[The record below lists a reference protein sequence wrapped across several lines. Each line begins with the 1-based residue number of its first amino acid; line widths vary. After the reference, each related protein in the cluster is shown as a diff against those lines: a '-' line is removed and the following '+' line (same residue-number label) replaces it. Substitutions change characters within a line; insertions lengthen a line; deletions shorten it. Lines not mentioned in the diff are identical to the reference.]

1 MSVMVKRWYRSRR
14 SQFIIFTITLLCILY
29 YLSLNA
35 SLQREPDLDLTRRT
49 GYSNASSS
57 NVSKV
62 TKTVDNLN
70 IHSRT
75 SVIKFIEN
83 RIEEA
88 LREDKGS
95 GCEIPH
101 LDPFAKE
108 IMQFDKILPPITCKG
123 KDWVR
128 CYHSECRVVKS
139 ILETTKNVVC
149 KYQDIIY
156 ESDHKYHLGPPT
168 EVAGDKPYILD
179 KSDHVKIKCTGTHEK
194 SLLSSTWV
202 GYTLGFRKSVERKPA
217 PPFREDTLNVLI
229 FGFDSTSK
237 NGFIRKMPKSYK
249 YLKNTVKATI
259 LDGYNIVG
267 DGTPA
272 ALFPILTGKTELELP
287 DARKKSITNAT
298 LDSMPFI
305 FYKLKKDG
313 YRTAYFEDM
322 PWIGTFQY
330 RFKGF
335 HRQPADHYLRSFYL
349 EEANGRKGW
358 GTASKYCI
366 GDTPQ
371 FQLMMNITDQFL
383 RLDGKRFGF
392 TFIADITH
400 DNAYMISVADDAMV
414 RFLQTLENRNVFE
427 DTLFILIGDHGPR
440 YAELRNTLQGK
451 LEERLPLVA
460 IRLPDR
466 LVRSRPQAK
475 AQLEENSRVLTTPH
489 DLHATILDVLDWD
502 QYRNPYKV
510 AGADLPRALSLL
522 EPIPKNRS
530 CSEAGIQLHWC
541 ACVKW
546 KNVTDPT
553 MIQRTAHAFVE
564 FINSLTESQRSKCVP
579 RTLKSIEWV
588 MSQRPN
594 SKMLSFVSAKDAD
607 GYVGKFG
614 AQLQIAKENYQ
625 LKVIVGPGHG
635 IYEASMTYLKNE
647 DRFVINSR
655 DISRTN
661 AYGEEPSCISA
672 TNPHLNMYCYCKDYV
687 PSD

>member
-1 MSVMVKRWYRSRR
+1 MNHHLQDTLKNNNFLFSQLNKAEEKRQAVPTIKPENRIVLARISEGEFLQSYNVGDGKKMVPLT
-14 SQFIIFTITLLCILY
+14 Q
-29 YLSLNA
+29 N
-35 SLQREPDLDLTRRT
+35 LQREPDLDLTRR
-49 GYSNASSS
+49 
-57 NVSKV
+57 
-62 TKTVDNLN
+62 
-70 IHSRT
+70 
-75 SVIKFIEN
+75 FIEN

-168 EVAGDKPYILD
+168 QVDGDKPYILD

-194 SLLSSTWV
+194 RYMGVLKHFGLLSSTWV

-305 FYKLKKDG
+305 FYKLKEDG
-313 YRTAYFEDM
+313 
-322 PWIGTFQY
+322 
-330 RFKGF
+330 
-335 HRQPADHYLRSFYL
+335 SFYL

-440 YAELRNTLQGK
+440 EL
-451 LEERLPLVA
+451 P
-460 IRLPDR
+460 
-466 LVRSRPQAK
+466 
-475 AQLEENSRVLTTPH
+475 
-489 DLHATILDVLDWD
+489 
-502 QYRNPYKV
+502 
-510 AGADLPRALSLL
+510 
-522 EPIPKNRS
+522 
-530 CSEAGIQLHWC
+530 
-541 ACVKW
+541 
-546 KNVTDPT
+546 
-553 MIQRTAHAFVE
+553 
-564 FINSLTESQRSKCVP
+564 VP
-579 RTLKSIEWV
+579 
-588 MSQRPN
+588 
-594 SKMLSFVSAKDAD
+594 
-607 GYVGKFG
+607 G
-614 AQLQIAKENYQ
+614 
-625 LKVIVGPGHG
+625 
-635 IYEASMTYLKNE
+635 
-647 DRFVINSR
+647 
-655 DISRTN
+655 
-661 AYGEEPSCISA
+661 
-672 TNPHLNMYCYCKDYV
+672 
-687 PSD
+687 